1 MCESF
6 GNFVKGPGGKDSI
19 SVLNFCFT
27 LNAEIVLSEDDRPEA
42 LGDFRTSE
50 ILCRCLASGRVSAHD
65 QSD

>member
-6 GNFVKGPGGKDSI
+6 GYFVKGPGGKDSI

-42 LGDFRTSE
+42 LGDFRTENIMQMFS
-50 ILCRCLASGRVSAHD
+50 LG
-65 QSD
+65 

>member
-1 MCESF
+1 MRVSDILSR
-6 GNFVKGPGGKDSI
+6 VQVVRI